1 MIPEQNPGFRLN
13 PDLDIADLAK
23 RFKAQGRIQICNA
36 LHGDTAEFYRAILQQ
51 GTPWGLAWQVG
62 AEGPKA
68 LRFPETRALS
78 ATDKQKIYQRAG
90 EAVGRGEYG
99 FIYNQYA
106 MLTAYLEQWDP
117 PHPLN
122 RLLEHLNDQPFL
134 NLIRQVTGVQ
144 SVIKAEAQAT
154 CFEPGH
160 FLTEHDDLHSRDP
173 RRVAYVLNLTIPEW
187 KSEWGGFLNFF
198 DAHGNI
204 EAGFRPIFNSLNL
217 FLVPQRHSVSYVA
230 PFAPVGRYAITGWA
244 MDP

>member
-1 MIPEQNPGFRLN
+1 MNSDQNAGFQLN
-13 PDLDIADLAK
+13 ADLDLADLAK
-23 RFKAQGRIQICNA
+23 QFKAQGRIQIRNA
-36 LHGDTAEFYRAILQQ
+36 LNIDTAEYYRSVLQ
-51 GTPWGLAWQVG
+51 TRTNWGLAWQIG
-62 AEGPKA
+62 AEGPQA
-68 LRFPETRALS
+68 LRFAETQALS
-78 ATDKQKIYQRAG
+78 DSQRQMIYDRAG
-90 EAVGRGEYG
+90 EAVGNGEYG
-99 FIYNQYA
+99 FLYDQYA

-117 PHPLN
+117 AHPLN

-154 CFEPGH
+154 CFRPGH

-173 RRVAYVLNLTIPEW
+173 RRVAYVLNLTIPDW

-198 DAHGNI
+198 DEYGNI
-204 EAGFRPIFNSLNL
+204 EAGFRPLFNSLNL

>member
-1 MIPEQNPGFRLN
+1 MNPDQNVPFQLN
-13 PDLDIADLAK
+13 PALDLSALADQ
-23 RFKAQGRIQICNA
+23 FKTQGRIQIRDA
-36 LHGDTAEFYRAILQQ
+36 LDIRTAEFFRSVLESR
-51 GTPWGLAWQVG
+51 TNWGLAWQIG
-62 AEGPKA
+62 AEGPRA
-68 LRFPETRALS
+68 LRFTETQALS
-78 ATDKQKIYQRAG
+78 DIERQSISHKAG

-99 FIYNQYA
+99 FVYKQYA

-117 PHPLN
+117 AHPLN

-134 NLIRQVTGVQ
+134 NLIRQVSGVQ

-154 CFEPGH
+154 CFGPGH

-173 RRVAYVLNLTIPEW
+173 RRVAYVLNLTIPDW
-187 KSEWGGFLNFF
+187 KSEWGGYLNFF
-198 DAHGNI
+198 DGNGNVD
-204 EAGFRPIFNSLNL
+204 AGFRPIFNSLNL